1 LPTALS
7 QALGDIYVQP
17 NDASVTFIVLYC
29 SRNQENNRGADA
41 ANTAVTVTRRIYEEA
56 ITMNENNIET
66 KELNEQDTEKVTGG
80 TIDWRHFP
88 KEVKDAIEKEQQKDG
103 GATGSW

>member
-1 LPTALS
+1 
-7 QALGDIYVQP
+7 
-17 NDASVTFIVLYC
+17 
-29 SRNQENNRGADA
+29 
-41 ANTAVTVTRRIYEEA
+41 
-56 ITMNENNIET
+56 MNEMNVET

-88 KEVKDAIEKEQQKDG
+88 KEVRDAIEKEQQKDG